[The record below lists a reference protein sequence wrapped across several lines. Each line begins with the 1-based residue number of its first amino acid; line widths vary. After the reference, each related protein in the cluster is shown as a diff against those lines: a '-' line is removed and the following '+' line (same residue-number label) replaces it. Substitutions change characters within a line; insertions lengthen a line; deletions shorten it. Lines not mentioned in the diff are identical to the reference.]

1 MSAIKLEVVV
11 HNALVSAIPEALG
24 GKLSGPLQEEHYAA
38 LTSAVVT
45 AIYDNGTARIREL
58 EAQNAELRRH
68 RVKLIEVGAQ
78 LAREVDDAHRDEVA
92 LEIGRDALRDGLVP
106 TLNRL
111 VGETNA
117 RKLLAN
123 FLDQV
128 DPTKDTQR

>member
-78 LAREVDDAHRDEVA
+78 IARE
-92 LEIGRDALRDGLVP
+92 LEARGARGEGGADWPPPCQSPACGLRLSACVCGSPFGDGEGTP
-106 TLNRL
+106 R
-111 VGETNA
+111 
-117 RKLLAN
+117 
-123 FLDQV
+123 
-128 DPTKDTQR
+128 